1 MAKKRKTIKK
11 NSNKYKDR
19 ILNVIPSPK
28 PEKDWQYSHAE
39 EAGIVKKPAA
49 AAPPASKDLRQTW
62 WDIRNQGGTG
72 ACVGFATADSV
83 LRWQF
88 AQAGR
93 LGKTSDKPKDKLS
106 PRFTWMASKETD
118 QYTSYPTTMIER
130 AGTWLKAALDV
141 SRKFGAVRES
151 DLQFQ
156 PEKLWDAD
164 PTVFFSN
171 AANFKISSYYNLK
184 PSFPPLTWSTI
195 LLIWRN
201 WIAYVGPIL
210 TRLDVDATWDNVT
223 SNGMLNTY
231 QPNTTRGGH
240 AVALVGYTPTRFIV
254 RNSWGV
260 GWGDKGYGYASLA
273 YTKAAFTEAYGVK
286 I

>member
-1 MAKKRKTIKK
+1 MAKKRKRIKK
-11 NSNKYKDR
+11 RRDKNKDR
-19 ILNVIPSPK
+19 ILNVIPSPDT
-28 PEKDWQYSHAE
+28 EKDWRYSHAE
-39 EAGIVKKPAA
+39 EAGIIRERAA
-49 AAPPASKDLRQTW
+49 ARLPTSKDLRQTW

-88 AQAGR
+88 AQAGK
-93 LGKTSDKPKDKLS
+93 LGKTSTKDKDKLS

-118 QYTSYPTTMIER
+118 RYTSYPTTMIER
-130 AGTWLKAALDV
+130 TGTWLKAALEV

-156 PEKLWDAD
+156 PEKLWDGSRSG
-164 PTVFFSN
+164 FFST
-171 AANFKISSYYNLK
+171 AAQFKISSYYNLSHK
-184 PSFPPLTWSTI
+184 LFRSRSATLHK
-195 LLIWRN
+195 WRN
-201 WIAYVGPIL
+201 WIAKIGPIL

-223 SNGMLNTY
+223 SNGKLDTYKRNTK
-231 QPNTTRGGH
+231 RGGH
-240 AVALVGYTPTRFIV
+240 AVALVGYTKDRFIV
-254 RNSWGV
+254 RNSWGPS
-260 GWGDKGYGYASLA
+260 WGHKGYGYASLA

>member
-11 NSNKYKDR
+11 QRSKNKNR
-19 ILNVIPSPK
+19 ILNVIPSPET
-28 PEKDWQYSHAE
+28 EKDWRYSHAA
-39 EAGIVKKPAA
+39 EAGIIRKPEA
-49 AAPPASKDLRQTW
+49 AAPPTSKDLRQKW

-72 ACVGFATADSV
+72 ACVGFATVDSV

-93 LGKTSDKPKDKLS
+93 LGKTTKDKDKLS

-130 AGTWLKAALDV
+130 TGTWLKAALEV
-141 SRKFGAVRES
+141 SRKFGAVREL

-156 PEKLWDAD
+156 PEKLWDG
-164 PTVFFSN
+164 TQSGFFST
-171 AANFKISSYYNLK
+171 AAQFKISSYYNL
-184 PSFPPLTWSTI
+184 SHRWFRSWSDT
-195 LLIWRN
+195 LKIWRN
-201 WIAYVGPIL
+201 WIANIGPIL

-223 SNGMLNTY
+223 SSGKLNTY
-231 QPNTTRGGH
+231 KPNTKRGGH
-240 AVALVGYTPTRFIV
+240 AVALVGYTRDRFIV
-254 RNSWGV
+254 RNSWGQS
-260 GWGDKGYGYASLA
+260 WGDKGYGYASLA